1 MASIKTLAELYA
13 YFETGDKPTQAQ
25 FEDLI
30 YTMMNGLASQP
41 KKYVALLS
49 QVGTGAPTVE
59 SNGSGA
65 NTPFINTLGGSVA
78 LARTNTGRYTLT
90 TAGLFG
96 ASLSKCDIKISLNA
110 GSGYEFYA
118 EWTSA
123 NVISISTFNA
133 GSFSD
138 DILLNSSVEITVYP

>member
-1 MASIKTLAELYA
+1 MASIKTYAELIA
-13 YFETGDKPTQAQ
+13 YFEAGDKPTQGQ

-49 QVGTGAPTVE
+49 QVSTGAPTVE

-65 NTPFINTLGGSVA
+65 NTPFINTLGSVT

-90 TAGLFG
+90 SAGLFG